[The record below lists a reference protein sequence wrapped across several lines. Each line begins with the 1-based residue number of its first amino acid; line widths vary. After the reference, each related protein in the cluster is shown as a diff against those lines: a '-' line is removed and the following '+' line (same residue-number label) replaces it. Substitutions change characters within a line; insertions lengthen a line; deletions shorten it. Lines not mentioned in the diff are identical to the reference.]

1 MIRAKGPGSRRASRC
16 GRLGYPRLLAYGAE
30 EGELTGSTPTPR
42 PRDGK
47 ARKRDLRGRAFPVLV
62 ARTPAERLEAVEALR
77 AWAEQE
83 AEDAI
88 EWYLAD
94 KRLKR
99 LGSRYVR
106 GLMILLATT
115 GTVVP
120 LAGAALD
127 TQIQGWGYVFLAA
140 AAGCKGFDH
149 FFGLSTAWMRDIT
162 AAQALRGELNEF
174 RLAWT
179 AELLREATGEPE
191 QAVIE
196 RRMLLVGGLVARIRA
211 RLESETS
218 DWTHEFRAG
227 LQQLQ
232 EQTVAL
238 PAPREAGAAA
248 QR

>member
-1 MIRAKGPGSRRASRC
+1 M
-16 GRLGYPRLLAYGAE
+16 
-30 EGELTGSTPTPR
+30 TGSTPTAR

-47 ARKRDLRGRAFPVLV
+47 ARKRDLRSRPFPALGT
-62 ARTPAERLEAVEALR
+62 RTPADRLEAVEALR

-99 LGSRYVR
+99 LGSRAVR
-106 GLMILLATT
+106 GLMIILATA
-115 GTVVP
+115 GTVLP

-127 TQIQGWGYVFLAA
+127 ERIQGWGYVFLAA

-174 RLAWT
+174 RLAWS

-191 QAVIE
+191 QAVIA
-196 RRMLLVGGLVARIRA
+196 RRMKLVGGLVAKVRA
-211 RLESETS
+211 RLDTETS
-218 DWTHEFRAG
+218 DWTQEFRAG
-227 LQQLQ
+227 LQQIQ
-232 EQTVAL
+232 EQTVTL
-238 PAPREAGAAA
+238 PAPREAGAAPE
-248 QR
+248 R

>member
-1 MIRAKGPGSRRASRC
+1 M
-16 GRLGYPRLLAYGAE
+16 
-30 EGELTGSTPTPR
+30 TGSTPTAR

-47 ARKRDLRGRAFPVLV
+47 ARKRDLRSRPFPALGT
-62 ARTPAERLEAVEALR
+62 RTPADRLEAVEALR

-99 LGSRYVR
+99 LGSRAVR
-106 GLMILLATT
+106 GLMIILATA
-115 GTVVP
+115 GTVLP

-127 TQIQGWGYVFLAA
+127 EQIQGWGYVFLAA

-174 RLAWT
+174 RLAWS

-191 QAVIE
+191 QAVIAC
-196 RRMLLVGGLVARIRA
+196 RMKLVGGLVAKVRA
-211 RLESETS
+211 RLDTETS
-218 DWTHEFRAG
+218 DWTQEFRAG
-227 LQQLQ
+227 LQQIH
-232 EQTVAL
+232 EQTVTL
-238 PAPREAGAAA
+238 PAPREAGAAPE
-248 QR
+248 R